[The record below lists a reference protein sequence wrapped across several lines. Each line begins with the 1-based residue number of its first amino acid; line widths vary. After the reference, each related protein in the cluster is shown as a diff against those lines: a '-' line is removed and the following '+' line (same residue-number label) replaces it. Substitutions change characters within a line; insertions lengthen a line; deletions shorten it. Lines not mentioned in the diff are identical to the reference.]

1 MDLELYFALLKI
13 AYFQASGSR
22 CGWKPRGF
30 LSHSLSTRL
39 MVATWRSGI
48 SIALVIHSFDPTK
61 DAISDSAQYSIKSP
75 LRFRG
80 RLIHC
85 RDSPSLRR
93 PQGSSILSKRRN
105 CSPQCTPAT
114 AHYHELKDIKKS
126 MRCHNSVTFSIYT
139 LFTEK
144 DIEMVHGANDRR
156 AVPD

>member
-1 MDLELYFALLKI
+1 MSPHFYKPAAPLGLRCVGFRDFIKPSIKITLFKSKKLKADEASSALGSKMRI
-13 AYFQASGSR
+13 ADKLPVLVTY
-22 CGWKPRGF
+22 GF
-30 LSHSLSTRL
+30 G
-39 MVATWRSGI
+39 V
-48 SIALVIHSFDPTK
+48 
-61 DAISDSAQYSIKSP
+61 SIKSP

-85 RDSPSLRR
+85 RDSPSLRK

-156 AVPD
+156 TVPD